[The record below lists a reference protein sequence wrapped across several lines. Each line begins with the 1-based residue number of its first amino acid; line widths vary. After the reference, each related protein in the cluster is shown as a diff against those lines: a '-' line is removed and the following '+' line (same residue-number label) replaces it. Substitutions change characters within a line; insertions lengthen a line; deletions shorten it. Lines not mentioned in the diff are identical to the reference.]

1 MPFTLVKKCFSYLP
15 SGSTFIFLLHVR
27 IANLIAWKSACPTRH
42 TCTVNKAASYISP
55 LLYCSV
61 SCLLWKDNHKEL
73 EYKSFLMSIQSLVY
87 LLSLLSRVPISV
99 TCNGGFCTTNILQLG
114 IGLKDHHLISHWKP
128 KQSSYSNNFWSLLT
142 QTSSNQ

>member
-1 MPFTLVKKCFSYLP
+1 MVKKSFSYLP

-42 TCTVNKAASYISP
+42 TCTVNKAASYVSP